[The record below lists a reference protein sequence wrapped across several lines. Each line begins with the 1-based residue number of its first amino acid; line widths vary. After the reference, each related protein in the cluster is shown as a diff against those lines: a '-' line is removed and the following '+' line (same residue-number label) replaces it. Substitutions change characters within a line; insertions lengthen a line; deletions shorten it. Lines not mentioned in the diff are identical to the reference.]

1 MSYDLRAFT
10 HTDEE
15 LGRAAALLAEV
26 FPKAGFTASFLRWQY
41 LENPDGVAQGFN
53 AWDGHGNLAGHYATI
68 PVRAKLFGA
77 ERSGLLSLNTATHPL
92 HSGKGL
98 FTALA
103 LDTYDAARSNG
114 HQFVVG
120 VANAASTH
128 GFVSKLGFQL
138 VGPLQAKIG
147 VGTPVL
153 GSALTQVVDF
163 ERIWSRER
171 LSWRIANPNGNYA
184 TFEEYGKQVLTSRT
198 GYPCVSA
205 VLGEFA
211 TDLLHSDR
219 LHHQKPWVRLY
230 LGMYPEV
237 NWQRLAYLDIPLRWR
252 PSPLHLIFLDLTG
265 QGRTLDAAKV
275 HFRCADFDAY

>member
-15 LGRAAALLAEV
+15 LERAAALLAEV
-26 FPKAGFTASFLRWQY
+26 FPTAGFTPAFLRWQY
-41 LENPDGVAQGFN
+41 LENPDGVAHGFN
-53 AWDGHGNLAGHYATI
+53 AWDGNGNLAGHYATI
-68 PVRAKLFGA
+68 PLRANVFGT
-77 ERSGLLSLNTATHPL
+77 EQSGLLSLNTATHPH

-103 LDTYDAARSNG
+103 RATYDAARSNG

-147 VGTPVL
+147 VGTPAL
-153 GSALTQVVDF
+153 GSALTQVADF
-163 ERIWSRER
+163 ERIWSRDR
-171 LSWRIANPNGNYA
+171 LYWRISNPMGRYA
-184 TFEEYGKQVLTSRT
+184 MFEDKGSPTLISQT
-198 GYPCVSA
+198 GYPCISA

-211 TDLLHSDR
+211 YEELHSDR

-237 NWQRLAYLDIPLRWR
+237 NWQRSAYLDIPLRWR

>member
-53 AWDGHGNLAGHYATI
+53 AWDGNGNLAGHYTTI

-147 VGTPVL
+147 VGTPAL
-153 GSALTQVVDF
+153 GAALTQDMDF
-163 ERIWSRER
+163 ERIWSRDH
-171 LSWRIANPNGNYA
+171 LSWRIANPNGRYA
-184 TFEEYGKQVLTSRT
+184 TFGECGKQVLTSRT

-211 TDLLHSDR
+211 TDVLHSETLLR
-219 LHHQKPWVRLY
+219 QKPRLRLY

-237 NWQRLAYLDIPLRWR
+237 SWKRSAYLDIPLRLR

-265 QGRTLDAAKV
+265 QGRSLDASKV
-275 HFRCADFDAY
+275 YFRCADFDAY